1 MIKVLSAGGAGGGF
15 GSHEASRANNTYKE
29 IVTLVSAV
37 DLTVVMK
44 PGFVS
49 DRYFCTQKC

>member
-1 MIKVLSAGGAGGGF
+1 MIKAISAGGAGGWF
-15 GSHEASRANNTYKE
+15 GSHEDTRANNAYKE

-44 PGFVS
+44 PG
-49 DRYFCTQKC
+49 